1 MKRTVARLIGVAV
14 VLSLSALVA
23 GWSSKRQQVVPQ
35 PCPFDPDLSVGVA
48 FQGPHR
54 YFETG
59 EVQEK
64 TINARIAWFKPVEQP
79 NPDAFD
85 DRVSQEPPEDDW
97 DWWTT
102 LYPTTLIVQVTDA
115 KKRLRSAEVWNFD
128 FNLLDG
134 VIEATPDGSS
144 IIGTLTLENYAK
156 FRQVIVKDK
165 ADQPLAKLLVKN
177 PETFLRLVQ
186 EYARW
191 FPHPPKRDVEVE
203 ETVSPCNISPE
214 GHPVEVYDETK
225 KEVVTK
231 YYTCNK
237 IQYRIKGGCPPDD
250 LELERH
256 YILRF
261 GIYLS
266 PHPGGC
272 SILHTRSSGC
282 ETWVYVHGPAY
293 PVGFEPRPLIMT
305 KRFYNPHPYVIPVE
319 PPEPYKRRYVLEKM
333 ELPSYG
339 DVDPADHRIL
349 DELHALQKSE
359 EKPEYQ
365 TSVTAPYD
373 APPYSEGCIKWAL
386 RADTNIYAIYAYPV
400 RKIKE
405 KGWGWFD
412 EFVVSALR
420 IVASGIFG
428 AKHPKKN
435 LLAQALM
442 DAWIKDVSQRKEVKE
457 VLQVG
462 DLRFF
467 GDIWVLDLMPLYVRE
482 VNGKLEPDPRPRE
495 MWIRNLTQDVKV
507 QITVNGTPMY
517 GSVTIERVKAITN
530 PAPPMMPLPPD
541 RVDVPPEG
549 KTIALGKG
557 WKWKLTA
564 FAAGGSASEEIA
576 VPPTTSVTI
585 KVPAPQSP
593 PGGQPPGGQPPG
605 GQPPGGQPPNGSQS
619 EG

>member
-1 MKRTVARLIGVAV
+1 MKRKGLLVLVTVAAV
-14 VLSLSALVA
+14 GLAAFSVTA
-23 GWSSKRQQVVPQ
+23 KRQEVVPQ
-35 PCPFDPDLSVGVA
+35 TCPFDPDLSVGIA
-48 FQGPHR
+48 FQGPHLH
-54 YFETG
+54 FDTFV
-59 EVQEK
+59 VQEK
-64 TINARIAWFKPVEQP
+64 TMNARIAWFRPVEQP

-85 DRVSQEPPEDDW
+85 ERVYQEPPEDDW
-97 DWWTT
+97 DWWNT
-102 LYPTTLIVQVTDA
+102 LYPTTLIVQITDA
-115 KKRLRSAEVWNFD
+115 KKRLRSAEIWNFD
-128 FNLLDG
+128 LNLLDG
-134 VIEATPDGSS
+134 VIKAAPDGSS
-144 IIGTLTLENYAK
+144 ITGTLTLENYAK

-165 ADQPLAKLLVKN
+165 SDQPLAKLLVKN
-177 PETFLRLVQ
+177 PETFLRLVE

-203 ETVSPCNISPE
+203 ETVSPCNISAE
-214 GHPVEVYDETK
+214 GRHPVEVYDETK
-225 KEVVTK
+225 KEVVTE
-231 YYTCNK
+231 YYVCNK

-256 YILRF
+256 YIPAL

-272 SILHTRSSGC
+272 SILHTRGSGC

-305 KRFYNPHPYVIPVE
+305 KRFSNPYPYVIPVD
-319 PPEPYKRRYVLEKM
+319 PPEPYKRRHVLEKM
-333 ELPSYG
+333 RLPSYG
-339 DVDPADHRIL
+339 EIDPADHHIL
-349 DELHALQKSE
+349 DKLRALQESE

-365 TSVTAPYD
+365 TLVVAPYD
-373 APPYSEGCIKWAL
+373 APPYSEGCIKWGIVAG
-386 RADTNIYAIYAYPV
+386 TNIHAIYAYPV
-400 RKIKE
+400 RKIEK
-405 KGWGWFD
+405 KGWNWFY
-412 EFVVSALR
+412 EFVVSTLK

-467 GDIWVLDLMPLYVRE
+467 GDIWVLDLTPLYVRE

-495 MWIRNLTQDVKV
+495 MWIRNLTQDVKI
-507 QITVNGTPMY
+507 QITVKGTPMN
-517 GSVTIERVKAITN
+517 GSVTIKRLKAAIS
-530 PAPPMMPLPPD
+530 PEPPRHPLPEQITEN
-541 RVDVPPEG
+541 VPPEG

-557 WKWKLTA
+557 WIWEITA
-564 FAAGGSASEEIA
+564 SAVGMKVTEKIS
-576 VPPTTSVTI
+576 VPLEPPSVTI
-585 KVPAPQSP
+585 EVAAPQPP
-593 PGGQPPGGQPPG
+593 PG
-605 GQPPGGQPPNGSQS
+605 